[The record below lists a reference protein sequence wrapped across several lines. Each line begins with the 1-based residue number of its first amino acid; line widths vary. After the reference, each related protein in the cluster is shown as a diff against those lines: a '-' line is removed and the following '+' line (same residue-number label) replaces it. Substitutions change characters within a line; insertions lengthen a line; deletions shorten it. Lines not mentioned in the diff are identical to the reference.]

1 MSPLKDRTGR
11 TFGAWIGAAAVSVVV
26 LLGANHGVESG
37 RTEAP
42 PKKTCPVETVHVPD
56 GPDGMGGC
64 WPGPLTTGVPD
75 GVTLTDYTGPNTI
88 TTDNTVIDG
97 VDTDGGEITIGATN
111 VTIRNS
117 KVGVVTIPE
126 ECADCS
132 VTVEDSEIDG
142 GTWTGAAIGFHNYT
156 VRRSEVKNAWINVH
170 CEGDCVVEDS
180 YAHAP
185 IAPDGIST
193 HNNAFLTN
201 GGSNMTVTH
210 NTLWCSVEINNV
222 GGGCTANL
230 ALQSDFANV
239 TNVDI
244 DRNLFPVSPSSSY
257 CMTGGDQPAK
267 PFHDPENISIT
278 NNVFGKRTSNPG
290 IGRCGVFGTV
300 TDFKVGGPGHVF
312 TSNTFTDGTTVSP
325 NS

>member
-1 MSPLKDRTGR
+1 MSPVRTKGGTR
-11 TFGAWIGAAAVSVVV
+11 VRVYIGAAVISAAVAVGALVIDPGGDSVAA
-26 LLGANHGVESG
+26 G
-37 RTEAP
+37 
-42 PKKTCPVETVHVPD
+42 CPVTEQHVPD

-88 TTDNTVIDG
+88 TTDDTVIDG

-156 VRRSEVKNAWINVH
+156 VRRSEVKSAWINVH
-170 CEGDCVVEDS
+170 CEGDCVVEDT
-180 YAHAP
+180 YAHGS

-193 HNNAFLTN
+193 HNNAFLSN
-201 GGSNMTVTH
+201 GGDNMTVTH
-210 NTLWCSVEINNV
+210 NTLWCDPEINDV
-222 GGGCTANL
+222 GGGCTADL
-230 ALQSDFANV
+230 ALQSDFADITNV
-239 TNVDI
+239 TV
-244 DRNLFPVSPSSSY
+244 DRNLFPITPSGGY
-257 CMTGGDQPAK
+257 CITGGYQPAK
-267 PFHDPENISIT
+267 PFT
-278 NNVFGKRTSNPG
+278 NPANVAFTGNVFGKDGSG
-290 IGRCGVFGTV
+290 HCGVFGTV
-300 TDFKVGGPGHVF
+300 DAWKTGGPGHVF
-312 TSNTFTDGTTVSP
+312 TGNTYTDGTTVSP